1 MLIVLITESLDE
13 LGCAALEAADGLSS
27 LKMLPSNWRIDF
39 LDTDFGL
46 PGIHFAD
53 AAHEVRHDLK
63 VLFITGDAGNA
74 MIGNGVLDPGM
85 EILPKPFAMDQLEQ
99 DP

>member
-1 MLIVLITESLDE
+1 MLIVLITESLE
-13 LGCAALEAADGLSS
+13 EFGCAALDAADGLSS
-27 LKMLPSNWRIDF
+27 LKMLSSNWRIDF
-39 LDTDFGL
+39 LTIDFGL

-53 AAHEVRHDLK
+53 AAREMRHDLK

-74 MIGNGVLDPGM
+74 TVGNGVLNPGM
-85 EILPKPFAMDQLEQ
+85 EILPKPFAMDQLDQ